1 MNSSLAGKI
10 NVCQVITL
18 ENDLS
23 LREAKHEVVNGSS
36 PVLQGSRE
44 EGQTVMVTEVRSR
57 RAEHL
62 LVWKGGKGLQKRQG
76 HSGKW

>member
-1 MNSSLAGKI
+1 MNSFLAGKI
-10 NVCQVITL
+10 NVCEVTRL

-23 LREAKHEVVNGSS
+23 LREAKHEAVNGGS

-44 EGQTVMVTEVRSR
+44 EGQTVTVTEVRSR

-62 LVWKGGKGLQKRQG
+62 QVWKGEKGLQKRQG
-76 HSGKW
+76 QGGKW